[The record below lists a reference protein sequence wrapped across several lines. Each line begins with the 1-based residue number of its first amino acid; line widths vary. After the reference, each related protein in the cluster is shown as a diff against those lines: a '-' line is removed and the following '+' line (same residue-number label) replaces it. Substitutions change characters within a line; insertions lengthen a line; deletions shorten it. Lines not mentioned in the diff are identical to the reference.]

1 MSEDTERAN
10 ADHGNA
16 GDGDGGENWDN
27 AQPLNQA
34 FVQALAEQLVQAM
47 GGANPE
53 AGGESTGGNSTNAR
67 TGEIPNLK

>member
-53 AGGESTGGNSTNAR
+53 AGGEPSGGNSTNAR
-67 TGEIPNLK
+67 TGEIPHLK